1 MGEYS
6 AGKVGNVYETS
17 EVAKWEKCMSGMR

>member
-6 AGKVGNVYETS
+6 AGKVGNVYKTS

>member
-6 AGKVGNVYETS
+6 AGKVENVYETS